1 MSLCGLGISSGWA
14 NPDGL
19 GTRTTWEGARM
30 SRYYLWGDL
39 LYFIGYIVTVRY
51 FVAPP
56 NWWDWFFYLW
66 VWPWVAVVK
75 LLEEGVLPL

>member
-1 MSLCGLGISSGWA
+1 MSGYHSGV
-14 NPDGL
+14 
-19 GTRTTWEGARM
+19 
-30 SRYYLWGDL
+30 GDL
-39 LYFIGYIVTVRY
+39 LYFIGYVVTVRY